1 MEQKVKC
8 APINSKA
15 PKGFWRAFGPAGHLN
30 QGPPFRTATQRPPER
45 HRRMH
50 LTKNNISQLGRRKA
64 PLRKAYLTGWVAWS
78 AQFEIVGRQKG
89 QRARWR
95 SPEPRVRH
103 GDVAHSGFHNRMQRC
118 TKLAD
123 VFTMDCFIS
132 TSFSD
137 FQYTTFFGEKKL
149 QLSQTWY
156 AAVTAVPMVPAV
168 FAMSVRLMNLQG
180 GYE

>member
-1 MEQKVKC
+1 
-8 APINSKA
+8 
-15 PKGFWRAFGPAGHLN
+15 
-30 QGPPFRTATQRPPER
+30 
-45 HRRMH
+45 
-50 LTKNNISQLGRRKA
+50 
-64 PLRKAYLTGWVAWS
+64 
-78 AQFEIVGRQKG
+78 
-89 QRARWR
+89 
-95 SPEPRVRH
+95 
-103 GDVAHSGFHNRMQRC
+103 
-118 TKLAD
+118 
-123 VFTMDCFIS
+123 MDCFIS